1 MSTTIFEPGD
11 IVRVPFPHVE
21 RAVMVMRP
29 ALVVSARSIGA
40 NGALAWV
47 AMITNA
53 ARETWP
59 GDVEIDK
66 SVDLG
71 LIVPS
76 KARTSKIST
85 IEIKSASLLGKVDGE
100 TLATVRR
107 EIAANLGL

>member
-1 MSTTIFEPGD
+1 
-11 IVRVPFPHVE
+11 
-21 RAVMVMRP
+21 MVMRP
-29 ALVVSARSIGA
+29 ALVVSARSIGTD
-40 NGALAWV
+40 GALAWV

-53 ARETWP
+53 AREPWP

-76 KARTSKIST
+76 KVRTSKIST

-100 TLATVRR
+100 TLARVRR